1 MKFLN
6 LAWRNVRRHRRRTII
21 TIAAIS
27 VGLAALTFLWAFID
41 GANHQMIDNTTRYF
55 AGDLQVHSRGYHDDP
70 SFDRL
75 MPDAA
80 DVLTRVRSSGDV
92 IAASPR
98 LEGKALASSGE
109 QSRGVT
115 LAGIDVDS
123 EQRVTSL
130 GTAVVKGRSLT
141 PEERGVLVGEQLA
154 DALGIKLGDDLV
166 LLGQGAD
173 GSIASDRLPV
183 RGIFRTK
190 IDDLDG
196 WIVVTTLATARD
208 FYSAPDGVTGVA
220 ARLADRER
228 LALVSAALA
237 RTIGRD
243 HEVIGWQVLLPMV
256 AVSVRYHEVT
266 GFVVLLI
273 FFVLVAAS
281 VVNPVLVGV
290 LERTREFGMLLGLGM
305 SPVRLLRLVLYEAA
319 LLGIAGVIIGNAL
332 GIAVTAYFARRGID
346 LGAFEAGLRTMPG
359 LADVIYPTLRLSRSI
374 PISLLVFVTSC
385 LAALYP
391 ALKAARLDP
400 VEAMRGG
407 SKGRVFTLLRG
418 GVASARIPVFALI
431 AARNVLRNPRR
442 TAITVGGT
450 AFAIAA
456 FVFLFGYYDGFGE
469 QIVDTSTRYLT
480 GHIQIEQ
487 RGFRDNYSA
496 ERSIG
501 DAGPILQ
508 QVRRLPGVVAAPRVQ
523 AQALV
528 STATKSKG
536 ILLIGVD
543 PDAERGVTF
552 IHQAVRVGK
561 YLQRGSTGDIVIGS
575 KLSRDLQLTIG
586 DRIVVT
592 TQSKD
597 GEIAT
602 AAYRIQGIFQTES
615 SAYDGTIAFITLDAA
630 QRLIGLGSGVS
641 TINLRLADSSALD
654 STTHH
659 LEAGVLSG
667 DLVAARW
674 QDLLPQIDEMVRV
687 IRVFRAVV
695 LTIIF
700 LIVALAVMNTVYMA
714 VTERTREFGIMLAL
728 GTAPGEVVRLVLY
741 ETSFLM
747 IISLAI
753 GYAVGAAIVVY
764 FGSHGIDLSA
774 FFKDYS
780 AIPGL
785 TGVAHPL
792 LIVSNIVLPG
802 ALLFAASIIVSLL
815 PARHAAALDPAVAF
829 RHA

>member
-1 MKFLN
+1 MTFLS
-6 LAWRNVRRHRRRTII
+6 LALRNVRRHRRRTVI

-41 GANHQMIDNTTRYF
+41 GANHQMIDNTTRYL
-55 AGDLQVHSRGYHDDP
+55 AGDLQVHARGFHEDP

-75 MPDAA
+75 MPDSAS
-80 DVLTRVRSSGDV
+80 VLEQVRSNPEV
-92 IAASPR
+92 VAASAR
-98 LEGKALASSGE
+98 LEGKALASSGDE
-109 QSRGVT
+109 SRGIT
-115 LAGIDVDS
+115 LVGVDVES
-123 EQRVTSL
+123 ERRVTNLAAAIVRGSNL
-130 GTAVVKGRSLT
+130 SPAT
-141 PEERGVLVGEQLA
+141 RGVLVGEQLA
-154 DALGIKLGDDLV
+154 DALHIRVGDELV

-173 GSIASDRLPV
+173 GSIASDRLTV
-183 RGIFRTK
+183 QGVFRTK

-196 WIVVTTLATARD
+196 WIVITNLSTARD
-208 FYSAPDGVTGVA
+208 FYSAPDGVTAIA
-220 ARLADRER
+220 AKLADRDR
-228 LALVSAALA
+228 LAIVSTQLERITGA
-237 RTIGRD
+237 D
-243 HEVIGWQVLLPMV
+243 HEVIGWQELLPMV

-305 SPVRLLRLVLYEAA
+305 SPARLLRLVLYEAA
-319 LLGIAGVIIGNAL
+319 LLGVAGVIIGNVL
-332 GIAVTAYFARRGID
+332 GIAITAYFARKGID

-359 LADVIYPTLRLSRSI
+359 LADVIYPTLRLGRSI
-374 PISLLVFVTSC
+374 PISVLVFATSC
-385 LAALYP
+385 MAALYP
-391 ALKAARLDP
+391 AIKAARLEP

-407 SKGRVFTLLRG
+407 PKGRVFTLLRG
-418 GVASARIPVFALI
+418 GVASARIPVFPLI

-480 GHIQIEQ
+480 GHIQIER

-496 ERSIG
+496 ERSIA
-501 DAGPILQ
+501 DSSRILQ
-508 QVRRLPGVVAAPRVQ
+508 AVQGLPGVAAAPRVQ
-523 AQALV
+523 AHALV

-536 ILLIGVD
+536 VLLMGVD
-543 PDAERGVTF
+543 PDAERRVTF
-552 IHQAVRVGK
+552 IEQAVRSGS
-561 YLQRGSTGDIVIGS
+561 YLQRGANGDIIIGS
-575 KLSRDLQLTIG
+575 KLAKDLQLSVG
-586 DRIVVT
+586 DRVVVT
-592 TQSKD
+592 TQARD

-602 AAYRIQGIFQTES
+602 AAYRVRGIFQTES
-615 SAYDGTIAFITLDAA
+615 SAYDGTIAFINLDAA
-630 QRLIGLGSGVS
+630 QKLLALGSGIS
-641 TINLRLADSSALD
+641 TINLRLADPATLD
-654 STTHH
+654 ATSRD
-659 LEAGVLSG
+659 LESRILGG

-674 QDLLPQIDEMVRV
+674 QELLPQIDEMVRV

-714 VTERTREFGIMLAL
+714 VTERTREFGIMMAL
-728 GTAPGEVVRLVLY
+728 GTTPAAVVRLVLY
-741 ETSFLM
+741 EKSLLM
-747 IISLAI
+747 IIALAI
-753 GYAVGAAIVVY
+753 GYAAGEAIVSY
-764 FGSHGIDLSA
+764 FGVRGIDLSA

-785 TGVAHPL
+785 TGVAHPVL
-792 LIVSNIVLPG
+792 VVSNIVLPG
-802 ALLFAASIIVSLL
+802 VLLFAASIVVSLL
-815 PARHAAALDPAVAF
+815 PARRAAALDPAAAF